1 MYSHFCKRAVRARSV
16 NSFDSKSALNAR
28 AKEAKF
34 VSSMSNTPKKNKDRK
49 YSSVLFEREMRVFLF
64 ARVVWKAFKRVSVCV
79 CVWKLQLSFCDI
91 FLLRLGFKV
100 WEKNRGFSQKKPA
113 NFSSKVEPPL
123 LRVALGNKESIT
135 PTTTVERKARVS
147 IKRII
152 YNAHEEARRKLL
164 LL

>member
-64 ARVVWKAFKRVSVCV
+64 ERVV
-79 CVWKLQLSFCDI
+79 
-91 FLLRLGFKV
+91 
-100 WEKNRGFSQKKPA
+100 
-113 NFSSKVEPPL
+113 
-123 LRVALGNKESIT
+123 
-135 PTTTVERKARVS
+135 
-147 IKRII
+147 
-152 YNAHEEARRKLL
+152 
-164 LL
+164 

>member
-1 MYSHFCKRAVRARSV
+1 M
-16 NSFDSKSALNAR
+16 
-28 AKEAKF
+28 
-34 VSSMSNTPKKNKDRK
+34 
-49 YSSVLFEREMRVFLF
+49 
-64 ARVVWKAFKRVSVCV
+64 
-79 CVWKLQLSFCDI
+79 SFCDI

-100 WEKNRGFSQKKPA
+100 REKNRGFSQEKKPA

-123 LRVALGNKESIT
+123 LRVALGNRESIT
-135 PTTTVERKARVS
+135 PTTVERKARVS